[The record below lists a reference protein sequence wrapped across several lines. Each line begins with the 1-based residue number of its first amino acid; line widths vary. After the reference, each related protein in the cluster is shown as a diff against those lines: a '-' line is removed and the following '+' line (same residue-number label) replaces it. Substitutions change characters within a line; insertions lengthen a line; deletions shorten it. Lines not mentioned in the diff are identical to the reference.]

1 MVSPPLNVLKFKVDG
16 AARGKPGPAGIGGVL
31 CNSKGE
37 VLFMLSK
44 HVGVRDSNEAEV
56 LVILEAL
63 WCFSRMF
70 RGSLIVESDSSN
82 TIAWV
87 SNRKANQWK
96 FHFLFNEIRA
106 LSSSINVVFRHELRS
121 ANHVAD
127 ALAKQGI
134 DRNSPWEGMVL

>member
-1 MVSPPLNVLKFKVDG
+1 MFFKY
-16 AARGKPGPAGIGGVL
+16 
-31 CNSKGE
+31 
-37 VLFMLSK
+37 
-44 HVGVRDSNEAEV
+44 VGVRDSNEAEV

-87 SNRKANQWK
+87 SNRKANPWK
-96 FHFLFNEIRA
+96 FKFLFNEIQA
-106 LSSSINVVFRHELRS
+106 LSSSINVVFCHELIS
-121 ANHVAD
+121 ANHMAD

-134 DRNSPWEGMVL
+134 DKTSP